1 MKEATP
7 SSVWEVPDRRLNLD
21 TTGVLFF
28 DFTNYSKKVSTTR
41 SPEELE
47 KRAQALANAVKI
59 RDAARK
65 RGMPLIFTGP
75 DHRADGKDTPA
86 RLLDRSRGGA
96 FDDPEMFHVVIPDG
110 LHGQWEAE
118 IIEDLTPNPEDTVIL
133 KHRWSSF
140 HGTHLGLSLRMLG
153 VDTLAILG
161 GALEVGIASTVYSAR
176 DHDVNMLFI
185 RDAITSADPAAE
197 VVFMESIFPR
207 MGLVRDT
214 EWLLAKIRG

>member
-7 SSVWEVPDRRLNLD
+7 SNVWEVSDRRLNLD

-28 DFTNYSKKVSTTR
+28 DFTNYSKKASTTR

-47 KRAQALANAVKI
+47 QRAQALANAVKI
-59 RDAARK
+59 RDAARE
-65 RGMPLIFTGP
+65 RCMPLFFTGP

-86 RLLDRSRGGA
+86 RLLDYSRQGP

-110 LHGQWEAE
+110 LHGQWEAQ
-118 IIEDLTPNPEDTVIL
+118 IIEDVAPNPEDTVIL
-133 KHRWSSF
+133 KHRWSAF
-140 HGTHLGLSLRMLG
+140 HGTHLDLSLRLLG
-153 VDTLAILG
+153 VDTLAVLG

-185 RDAITSADPAAE
+185 RDAITSADPAVVA
-197 VVFMESIFPR
+197 VFMESIFPR

-214 EWLLAKIRG
+214 KWLLAKIKG